1 MAGRPRRLTAVE
13 ASNLL
18 LSFGLDEAHGSVSE
32 FSTTDASNS
41 VSYR

>member
-1 MAGRPRRLTAVE
+1 MAGRPRRFTAVE

-18 LSFGLDEAHGSVSE
+18 VSFGLDEAHSSGSE
-32 FSTTDASNS
+32 FSTTDASDS